1 MSHAVVA
8 PLLKSFVLA
17 TLVCVASGAFAQSYP
32 SRPIRLLVGY
42 PAGGAVDI
50 TARLTGQHLS
60 AALGQAVVI
69 DNRPGAG
76 GTLSATLLR
85 NAEADGY
92 TLMMGANGEM
102 AISPNLRPNLA
113 YEPLRDFAT
122 ISRVGASQ
130 LALVVP
136 SSLPAKSV
144 ADLIGLAKAKPGAIN
159 FASSGTGSTAHLASE
174 LFKDLADIDI
184 VHVPYKGAAPAVA
197 DVIAGRVQM
206 LITGYS
212 TTVPHLKAGRLR
224 ALGVTGP
231 RRLRTA
237 PDVPTIGETLTGYD
251 VTSWYGLFAPA
262 RTSRPIVGQLH
273 KAIAAMVKRPAVV
286 EQLIALGIEP
296 EGNTPEELGAQVRSE
311 IAKWGK
317 IVKRAGVRLE

>member
-1 MSHAVVA
+1 MSHAIA
-8 PLLKSFVLA
+8 AHLLKTFVIA
-17 TLVCVASGAFAQSYP
+17 TLACVASGAFAQSYP
-32 SRPIRLLVGY
+32 IRPIRLLVGY

-60 AALGQAVVI
+60 AALGQPVVI

-113 YEPLRDFAT
+113 YDPLKDFVT

-136 SSLPAKSV
+136 ANLPAKSV
-144 ADLIGLAKAKPGAIN
+144 GDLIALAKTKPGAVN

-174 LFKDLADIDI
+174 LFKDMAGIDI

-231 RRLRTA
+231 QRLRTA
-237 PDVPTIGETLTGYD
+237 PDVPTIGETLKGYD

-262 RTSRPIVGQLH
+262 RTSRQIVARLH
-273 KAIAAMVKRPAVV
+273 EAIAAMVKKPAVV
-286 EQLIALGIEP
+286 DQLVALGIEA
-296 EGNTPEELGAQVRSE
+296 EGNTPEEFGAQVKSE